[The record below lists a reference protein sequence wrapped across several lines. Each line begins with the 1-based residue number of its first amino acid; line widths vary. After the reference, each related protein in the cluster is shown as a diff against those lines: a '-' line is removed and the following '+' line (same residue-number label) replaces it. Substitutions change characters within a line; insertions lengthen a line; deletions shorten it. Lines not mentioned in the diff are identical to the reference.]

1 MTMGTENHPDTA
13 EPMRTPTPESLS
25 IVVPVYNEVDNV
37 RPLVDDIVREA
48 DKLGCPYEV
57 ILVNDGSDDGSEAA
71 LDAAAADRPQVK
83 VIHFAFNRG
92 QTIAIRAGLEAA
104 TGARWILMDG
114 DRQNDPA
121 DMGML
126 LDRLDQGYV
135 CVSGWRKNRQDTGL
149 RRWPS
154 RIANALL
161 RRIARSPVHDLGCTL
176 KAYRADALVPAELF
190 GEMHRFLVLYAASRG
205 KVTEMVVQHH
215 PRTAGVSK
223 YGLSRTARVLSDIL
237 LLRILMKYT
246 TRPSHLFAKIA
257 QYMVLAAALLLAL
270 GILSVWSALLG
281 TILMRWIL
289 PAAILAVGAV
299 NVLAIGVACE
309 LVMRNRYLIS
319 GDRPYRI
326 ARTVNLEPPASSPE
340 PATADRRA

>member
-1 MTMGTENHPDTA
+1 MGNEHHPDMA
-13 EPMRTPTPESLS
+13 EPMRTQQTDSLS

-37 RPLVDDIVREA
+37 RPLVEDIVREA
-48 DKLGCPYEV
+48 DKLGCTYEV

-71 LDAAAADRPQVK
+71 LDDAAAGRHQVK

-104 TGARWILMDG
+104 TGNRWILMDG

-126 LDRLDQGYV
+126 LDRLNDGYA

-161 RRIARSPVHDLGCTL
+161 RRVARSPVHDLGCTL
-176 KAYRADALVPAELF
+176 KAYRADALDPAELF
-190 GEMHRFLVLYAASRG
+190 GEMHRFLALYAASRG
-205 KVTEMVVQHH
+205 KVTEMVVKHH

-237 LLRILMKYT
+237 LVRVLMKYT

-257 QYMVLAAALLLAL
+257 QYMGFGAALLVLL
-270 GILSVWSALLG
+270 GILSHWSSLVA
-281 TILMRWIL
+281 TILGRWVL
-289 PAAILAVGAV
+289 PAAVLAVGAV
-299 NVLAIGVACE
+299 NVFAIGIACE

-326 ARTVNLEPPASSPE
+326 ARTVNLDPPTP
-340 PATADRRA
+340 PPGTIPGK